1 LRLAIVQAIGFMSET
16 MQRDL
21 FEKELPKIIN
31 IVLGMYQREKN
42 HLPITQVSYCHPF
55 ENGSWKKVNR
65 ILLLLFSSWLNR

>member
-1 LRLAIVQAIGFMSET
+1 VQAIGFMSET

-42 HLPITQVSYCHPF
+42 HLPITQVLS
-55 ENGSWKKVNR
+55 SS
-65 ILLLLFSSWLNR
+65 LLSAHGFGQ